1 MLFFIAQIICALED
15 IIQPLLLL
23 VIQKVRDKEFLM
35 LYSKPDTIV
44 AHTPTKDRSRRLLY
58 NQSLVIQANAVC
70 KNGTHR

>member
-1 MLFFIAQIICALED
+1 MYYGINKLASGFMLFFIAQIICALED

-44 AHTPTKDRSRRLLY
+44 AHTPTKDHICPFSCCE
-58 NQSLVIQANAVC
+58 V
-70 KNGTHR
+70 